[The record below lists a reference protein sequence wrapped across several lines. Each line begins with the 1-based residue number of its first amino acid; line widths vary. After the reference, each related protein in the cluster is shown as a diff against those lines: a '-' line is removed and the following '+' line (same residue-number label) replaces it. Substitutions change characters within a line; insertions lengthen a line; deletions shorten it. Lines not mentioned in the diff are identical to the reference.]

1 MLNAS
6 NFDFR
11 LDSCCNL
18 GDAYGRPVGVAV
30 DSSGAILVADDV
42 GDVIWRVSALS
53 TLAAVSK

>member
-1 MLNAS
+1 LTGFLS
-6 NFDFR
+6 DQ
-11 LDSCCNL
+11 

-42 GDVIWRVSALS
+42 GDVIWRVSPLS